1 MSEACLLS
9 KRRERGALNR
19 VLQGSEHGRAVLQLR
34 LQLIFP
40 DLTYA
45 AGQLP
50 QRPSPNQQL
59 CSKTQAKCHPLCAPT
74 LQTNYQG
81 PDAEL
86 AAMLENDVMDHSP
99 GVRWTDIAGLADG
112 KRVLE
117 EAAVLPLMMP
127 EYFTGIRKP
136 VKVRAC
142 V

>member
-1 MSEACLLS
+1 MPDRSVRTQPHGHS
-9 KRRERGALNR
+9 GHHRVTGASHLHLHICIR
-19 VLQGSEHGRAVLQLR
+19 VAVRVRMQ
-34 LQLIFP
+34 F
-40 DLTYA
+40 
-45 AGQLP
+45 
-50 QRPSPNQQL
+50 
-59 CSKTQAKCHPLCAPT
+59 
-74 LQTNYQG
+74 NYQG

-99 GVRWTDIAGLADG
+99 GVRWTDIAGLSDG

-136 VKVRAC
+136 VKVGGCAWA

>member
-1 MSEACLLS
+1 MLEMMLKSLLVHV
-9 KRRERGALNR
+9 R
-19 VLQGSEHGRAVLQLR
+19 VY
-34 LQLIFP
+34 
-40 DLTYA
+40 T
-45 AGQLP
+45 
-50 QRPSPNQQL
+50 
-59 CSKTQAKCHPLCAPT
+59 T
-74 LQTNYQG
+74 LQSNYQG

-136 VKVRAC
+136 VKVTWSRG
-142 V
+142 